1 MGIFKKSNV
10 KIIKNSILIGL
21 KNQRI
26 ARKVKLHR
34 VTNSILYKPGFNYLL
49 KFNMDYNGIS

>member
-26 ARKVKLHR
+26 VRKMKILN
-34 VTNSILYKPGFNYLL
+34 VTRINNRPNNLI
-49 KFNMDYNGIS
+49 ITR

>member
-26 ARKVKLHR
+26 ARKVKILN
-34 VTNSILYKPGFNYLL
+34 VT
-49 KFNMDYNGIS
+49 GINNRSNNQTIVRKIM